1 MCTVYSIL
9 CIQIHAREIISSVQ
23 LLATPPSLES
33 YLGTM
38 MVIMNRETIFLS
50 AARQLLVR
58 LAFAPVYQ
66 RAQPQTHPSIIQ
78 IRFDM
83 QKSEL
88 QAISMQ
94 SRQENTH
101 TWL

>member
-1 MCTVYSIL
+1 
-9 CIQIHAREIISSVQ
+9 
-23 LLATPPSLES
+23 
-33 YLGTM
+33 

-50 AARQLLVR
+50 AAPRQLLVR

-94 SRQENTH
+94 SRQENTIH
-101 TWL
+101 GFNFLELKKLGFSLLTKTKSC